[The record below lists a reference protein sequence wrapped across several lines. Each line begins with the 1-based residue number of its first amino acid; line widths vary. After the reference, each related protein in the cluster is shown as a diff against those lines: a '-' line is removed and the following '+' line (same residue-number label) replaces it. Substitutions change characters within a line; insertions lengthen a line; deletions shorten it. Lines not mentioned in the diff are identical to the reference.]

1 MLNTTSSCFTIF
13 YLGLERFL
21 ALNMTIPILPGYQGD
36 EKRGGITV
44 TTTEVEDFPLPKTES
59 VISMSAFATTPSASG
74 GGTLVSHEPDRPSN
88 ELSTWQTNIII
99 VTLSGITLTTSMS
112 VGAFTIALPAM
123 AKDMNLTAQFLLW
136 YVIRTSLI

>member
-1 MLNTTSSCFTIF
+1 
-13 YLGLERFL
+13 
-21 ALNMTIPILPGYQGD
+21 MTIPSLLGYQGD
-36 EKRGGITV
+36 EERGGITV

-59 VISMSAFATTPSASG
+59 VISMSIFATAPSASG
-74 GGTLVSHEPDRPSN
+74 GGTLVSDEPDRPSN